1 MKASPSC
8 GVVERPE
15 SASFRSTRYC
25 IGSPLLG
32 WETAIKSEQQARRP
46 VNPNAS
52 SHERPGQVC
61 LLYLDGHYL
70 YIQILCSSIR
80 CQVVRLTTALTV
92 HIQIFRFRMF
102 HRRAP

>member
-1 MKASPSC
+1 MAALLPTEPRRRVPS
-8 GVVERPE
+8 VRFHP
-15 SASFRSTRYC
+15 
-25 IGSPLLG
+25 LG

-52 SHERPGQVC
+52 SHERPGQIC